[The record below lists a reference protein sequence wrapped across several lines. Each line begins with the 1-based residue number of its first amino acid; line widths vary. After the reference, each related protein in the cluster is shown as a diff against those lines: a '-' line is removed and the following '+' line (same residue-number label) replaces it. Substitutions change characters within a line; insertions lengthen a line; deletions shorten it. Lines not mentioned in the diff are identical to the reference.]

1 MSWTTSKSFE
11 KPFDKFPNDKSV
23 KILDEILEE
32 FTRRGQSYKLMKD
45 HVLFYKE
52 SVVYPYVNF
61 ERKGKNYF
69 ICRKMWYVSYLKL
82 VCFIDVLTKPSL
94 NLRQQFIL

>member
-23 KILDEILEE
+23 KFWKNFWKNSQEE
-32 FTRRGQSYKLMKD
+32 GRAKLMKD

-61 ERKGKNYF
+61 ERKGKKLISN
-69 ICRKMWYVSYLKL
+69 IDYVDVISYAEK
-82 VCFIDVLTKPSL
+82 CGMSAI
-94 NLRQQFIL
+94 